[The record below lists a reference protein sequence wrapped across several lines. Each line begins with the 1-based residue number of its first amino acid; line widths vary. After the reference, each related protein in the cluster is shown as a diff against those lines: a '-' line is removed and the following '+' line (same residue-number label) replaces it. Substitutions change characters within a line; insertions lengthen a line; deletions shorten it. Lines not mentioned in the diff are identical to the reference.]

1 MEIPIIEKFFRPE
14 YYKQKINSKKNYVG
28 LSPQVYFALTRYLD
42 VYIFNIGWLSYW
54 LGSYEIKKCILGKM
68 ASIFCYTNYSLGY
81 FLSFD

>member
-42 VYIFNIGWLSYW
+42 VYIFNIG
-54 LGSYEIKKCILGKM
+54 
-68 ASIFCYTNYSLGY
+68 
-81 FLSFD
+81 